1 MIVGR
6 STNKGPAVWLKSL
19 LSTHS
24 AYLVSLPESSELLTP
39 LLTTLEDKT
48 RHYST
53 VFQLTGKLEMMEKQ
67 IKQKNISSDQI
78 NSEPLVLYQ
87 DDSSDELENVIDD
100 LLVPGS
106 DSDED
111 GWQDEEDEEDMSNN
125 SDDSIEIVNDDD
137 DMDSDWNFMNYWLM
151 IRTNFFQIYKC

>member
-1 MIVGR
+1 M
-6 STNKGPAVWLKSL
+6 
-19 LSTHS
+19 
-24 AYLVSLPESSELLTP
+24 
-39 LLTTLEDKT
+39 LEEKT

-67 IKQKNISSDQI
+67 IKQKNFSSDQI

-100 LLVPGS
+100 LVPGS
-106 DSDED
+106 DSGED

-137 DMDSDWNFMNYWLM
+137 DMDSD
-151 IRTNFFQIYKC
+151 

>member
-1 MIVGR
+1 M
-6 STNKGPAVWLKSL
+6 WLKSL

-39 LLTTLEDKT
+39 LLTTLEEKT

-53 VFQLTGKLEMMEKQ
+53 VFQLTGKQEMMEKQ

-106 DSDED
+106 DSGED

-137 DMDSDWNFMNYWLM
+137 DMDSD
-151 IRTNFFQIYKC
+151 